1 LNRLKRLLQ
10 KIVTN
15 SISMKKT
22 SEILLR
28 MCRWLLKKQSLRR
41 TLRSQSTRK

>member
-1 LNRLKRLLQ
+1 MNRPKRHSQ